1 MDNKEYVLSK
11 EDFILEKIDTK
22 DGHKDYWYKT
32 SKEANN
38 YLTDKYMEM
47 CMKAV
52 FRVVYSKDEDV
63 VGVERTFDFNYDVI
77 LSEDEKLHNILKELS
92 K

>member
-1 MDNKEYVLSK
+1 MNKEEFKLWK
-11 EDFILEKIDTK
+11 KDTS
-22 DGHKDYWYKT
+22 DGHEDYWFEVSGT
-32 SKEANN
+32 TRD

-63 VGVERTFDFNYDVI
+63 VGVERTFPFNYDVVISDDEELKQI
-77 LSEDEKLHNILKELS
+77 LIDLVNEL
-92 K
+92 